1 MVGGGKQM
9 PASKGGRWSEQI
21 FMYFGDPACLSYG
34 EGLAVSVKG
43 DQILIITS

>member
-1 MVGGGKQM
+1 MV
-9 PASKGGRWSEQI
+9 
-21 FMYFGDPACLSYG
+21 MYFGDPACLSYG